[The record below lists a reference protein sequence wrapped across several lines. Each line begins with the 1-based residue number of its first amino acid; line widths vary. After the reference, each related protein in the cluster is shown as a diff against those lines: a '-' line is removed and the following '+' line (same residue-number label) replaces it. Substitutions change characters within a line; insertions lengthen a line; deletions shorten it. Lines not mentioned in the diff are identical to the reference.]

1 MDEKTKDNKYL
12 YLSIKDRIINDYE
25 SKPYFTPLKS
35 EREFCKEYN
44 VSRPT
49 VRKAFEILEKH
60 GIIKKIN
67 GKGAVYLGKE
77 NFIENFSDD
86 ENNAMISFYENVKL
100 HGNYTKSKV
109 LRQSIEP
116 AVSHIAAALN
126 IKENDLVF
134 HLERLREINGEVYSL
149 ADAYIPYELCPELLE
164 KDFTTTSLYNTL
176 EQYGIYIYKS
186 NKIIQIKE
194 ATKYEALHLNV
205 KERDYL
211 TVTQGIAKDEH
222 NKIIEYTITRAE
234 AKKMRIEATIY
245 NERQK

>member
-1 MDEKTKDNKYL
+1 M
-12 YLSIKDRIINDYE
+12 
-25 SKPYFTPLKS
+25 
-35 EREFCKEYN
+35 
-44 VSRPT
+44 
-49 VRKAFEILEKH
+49 
-60 GIIKKIN
+60 
-67 GKGAVYLGKE
+67 
-77 NFIENFSDD
+77 
-86 ENNAMISFYENVKL
+86 
-100 HGNYTKSKV
+100 
-109 LRQSIEP
+109 
-116 AVSHIAAALN
+116 
-126 IKENDLVF
+126 
-134 HLERLREINGEVYSL
+134 

-186 NKIIQIKE
+186 NRIIQIKE